1 MHVPLIFSHKRLTQQ
16 RKQRDRERKDL
27 DALGRRHLLN
37 VRVVQRNVVYVV
49 GLGSRFAKEEV
60 RLLTAL
66 FHIRNKRMPRK
77 MIPILRSSEYFG
89 QYGKITKILLVKRTP
104 TGARNSVVGLYI
116 TYYRREDAA
125 RAITSVDGA
134 PSPSGG
140 GDVMRA
146 SYGTTKYCIAFLRN
160 VACTNNG
167 CLDLHDWG
175 DEKDCF
181 TKEDLSTL
189 YVYFFMILL
198 KLLTSDGHLSKHTM
212 KDSENRQRS
221 VAKQSGDGMIVMF
234 SILAEVLHLCKEV
247 YRARQAGLRRLL

>member
-1 MHVPLIFSHKRLTQQ
+1 
-16 RKQRDRERKDL
+16 
-27 DALGRRHLLN
+27 
-37 VRVVQRNVVYVV
+37 
-49 GLGSRFAKEEV
+49 
-60 RLLTAL
+60 
-66 FHIRNKRMPRK
+66 

-104 TGARNSVVGLYI
+104 PGARTPVVGLYI

-160 VACTNNG
+160 ATCTNNG

-189 YVYFFMILL
+189 YVFAKVLSNLRDLMTPF
-198 KLLTSDGHLSKHTM
+198 SKHTM
-212 KDSENRQRS
+212 KDSENRQRTT
-221 VAKQSGDGMIVMF
+221 AKQSGDGMVPTLTQRTKISSLF
-234 SILAEVLHLCKEV
+234 QEV
-247 YRARQAGLRRLL
+247 YPVRQDGHRNH